1 MVFAIQNNGWIFFV
15 QFSWKLQ
22 HPTNPKENQSC
33 PQDAEEYERATRY
46 NYNNEEKC
54 AMTEMI
60 AYVKGVQVSVTF
72 VEIFVGKKQLQYIT
86 KMTENKLQKHTPLY
100 N

>member
-33 PQDAEEYERATRY
+33 PQGAEEYERATRY

-60 AYVKGVQVSVTF
+60 AYVKGVQVIGHFRWNICRQKT
-72 VEIFVGKKQLQYIT
+72 IT
-86 KMTENKLQKHTPLY
+86 IYYKNDWK
-100 N
+100 